1 MNLPYP
7 LSPFY
12 PPTTPSNY
20 YSCPYIQSPYNTA
33 IQTSLNSSSGYESA
47 SHETSFVDPC
57 FSTPSTVMK
66 VSGEIVLFILAI
78 VDYMF
83 RNHILILFINN
94 RTILIRRMIR

>member
-20 YSCPYIQSPYNTA
+20 YSYPYIQSPCNTGVILNST

-66 VSGEIVLFILAI
+66 VSGKIVLLTS
-78 VDYMF
+78 
-83 RNHILILFINN
+83 NS
-94 RTILIRRMIR
+94 